1 MMKLTVQI
9 GTALALCA
17 LSSPAFATQEIVER
31 ISRVESGLRGPN
43 AIKGQLSGARIV
55 DRMAALNV
63 PGVSVAV
70 INKGVIEWA
79 RGYGLAEAGGT
90 RQITTETLFQAA
102 SISKPV
108 AAFAALALVE
118 KGKLALDADVNTQL
132 TTWKVPAGAQSPA
145 SPVTLRKLLN
155 NSAGTTVSGFRG
167 YARGEALP
175 TLLELLDGV
184 KPANSDP
191 VRVQTMPG
199 SEWKYSGGGFS
210 IVQLLMTEA
219 SGKPFAPLMRDTV
232 LAPLGMTHSTFEQP
246 LPPALHALSATG
258 HTGKGHPVKG
268 HWHTYPE
275 QAAAGLWTTPSDL
288 ARFAIAV
295 QDASTG
301 KSNTIVS
308 KAMTAQMLTRLKGNY
323 GLGLFVGE
331 IKSQQV
337 FQHGGHN
344 EGFRTMMVAFTRSG
358 QGAVVM
364 TNGERG
370 DALAAQII
378 RGIAAVYGWND
389 WQATQ
394 KVLSKGAHKNY
405 ANYEGN
411 YQLNGKTISVTRD
424 RERLF
429 ISAAN
434 FGLDR
439 VELFPTSSTHFFNLN
454 DEVEFSFN
462 KKNNGQFDMVIQLDR
477 PLRASR
483 VM

>member
-1 MMKLTVQI
+1 MTKLSVQI

-17 LSSPAFATQEIVER
+17 VSSLAFATQVIAER
-31 ISRVESGLRGPN
+31 IARVESGLRGPN
-43 AIKGQLSGARIV
+43 AIKGQLSGARIA

-79 RGYGLAEAGGT
+79 RGYGVAEASGT
-90 RQITTETLFQAA
+90 RQITPETLFQAA

-118 KGKLALDADVNTQL
+118 KGTLALDGDVNTQL

-145 SPVTLRKLLN
+145 APVTLRRLLN

-167 YARGEALP
+167 YARGEPLP
-175 TLLELLDGV
+175 TLPQLLDGV

-191 VRVQTMPG
+191 VRVQTTPG
-199 SEWKYSGGGFS
+199 VEWKYSGGGFS
-210 IVQLLMTEA
+210 IAQHLMTDA
-219 SGKPFAPLMRDTV
+219 SGKPFATLMHDTV
-232 LAPLGMTHSTFEQP
+232 LAPLGMTNSTFEQP
-246 LPPALHALSATG
+246 LPPALHAVSASG
-258 HTGKGHPVKG
+258 HTDKGQPVQG
-268 HWHTYPE
+268 QWHTYPE

-288 ARFAIAV
+288 ARFAIAL
-295 QDASTG
+295 QDAIAG
-301 KSNTIVS
+301 RSNKIVS

-331 IKSQQV
+331 IEGQQV

-389 WQATQ
+389 WQATE
-394 KVLSKGAHKNY
+394 KVLAKSALKNY
-405 ANYEGN
+405 GSYEGN
-411 YQLNGKTISVTRD
+411 YQLNGKPISVTRE

-439 VELFPTSSTHFFNLN
+439 VELFPTSSTRFFNLN
-454 DEVEFSFN
+454 DEVEFFFE
-462 KKNNGQFDMVIQLDR
+462 KKDNGKFDMVIQLDR
-477 PLRASR
+477 PLRATR

>member
-79 RGYGLAEAGGT
+79 RGYGLAEAGGP

-132 TTWKVPAGAQSPA
+132 TTWKVPAGTQSPA

-219 SGKPFAPLMRDTV
+219 SGKPFAPLMHDTV

-301 KSNTIVS
+301 KSHTIVS

-331 IKSQQV
+331 IKGQQV

-389 WQATQ
+389 WQATE
-394 KVLSKGAHKNY
+394 KVLAKAAHKDY
-405 ANYEGN
+405 ANYVGN
-411 YQLNGKTISVTRD
+411 YQLNGKPISVTRD

-439 VELFPTSSTHFFNLN
+439 VELFPSSATRFFNLN
-454 DEVEFSFN
+454 DEVEFFFN

>member
-1 MMKLTVQI
+1 MNLSVHI

-17 LSSPAFATQEIVER
+17 LSSPTFATQEIDER
-31 ISRVESGLRGPN
+31 ISRVERGLRGPN

-70 INKGVIEWA
+70 INKGSIEWA

-90 RQITTETLFQAA
+90 RQVTPETLFQAA

-108 AAFAALALVE
+108 TAFAALALVE
-118 KGKLALDADVNTQL
+118 KGNLSLDADVNTQL

-145 SPVTLRKLLN
+145 DLVTLRRLLN
-155 NSAGTTVSGFRG
+155 NSAGTTVAGFRG
-167 YARGEALP
+167 YAKGEALP

-191 VRVQTMPG
+191 VRVQTQPG
-199 SEWKYSGGGFS
+199 MEWKYSGGGFS

-219 SGKPFAPLMRDTV
+219 SGKPFSALMHDTV
-232 LAPLGMTHSTFEQP
+232 LAPLGMTNSTFEQP
-246 LPPALHALSATG
+246 LPPALHAVSATG
-258 HTGKGHPVKG
+258 HTDKGQPVKG

-295 QDASTG
+295 QDASSG
-301 KSNTIVS
+301 KSNKVVS
-308 KAMTAQMLTRLKGNY
+308 KAITAQMLTRLRGNY

-331 IKSQQV
+331 IEGQQV

-389 WQATQ
+389 WQATE
-394 KVLSKGAHKNY
+394 KVLAKAALKNY
-405 ANYEGN
+405 VNYAGN
-411 YQLNGKTISVTRD
+411 YQLNGKPISVTRE

-439 VELFPTSSTHFFNLN
+439 VELFPTSSTRFFNLN
-454 DEVEFSFN
+454 DEVEFSFE
-462 KKNNGQFDMVIQLDR
+462 KTDNGKFDMIIQLER
-477 PLRASR
+477 PLRATR